1 MAEERESNRKI
12 GRYEI
17 REEIGRG
24 GMAVVYRALDTV
36 LRREVALKLLHPH
49 LASHFESRERFER
62 EARAVALLHHP
73 AILEIYDYSGESG
86 DEVFLVMELVRG
98 TTLRRFL
105 ETRPPA
111 DLAAEWAAL
120 VVGRVAGA
128 LAHAHANGVIH
139 RDVKPENILIGPGG
153 DVKLSDFGIAQ
164 LAGLTQMTATG
175 QILGSPAYMSPEHVE
190 RADLD
195 ARADIFSLGTI
206 LYEIAV
212 GRPPFQGKNPH
223 AVIKRI
229 IECDYDDPLRA
240 QPAVGHK
247 IAAIIRRCLRA
258 DPQERYACA
267 ADIASEIDGYLT
279 AMGLGPAEEEI
290 VAFFADPAAWSASR
304 RSVVLARTLDMGLAA
319 RRRRRLPE
327 AMDHFNR
334 VLAMEPGQEKALA
347 AVAGLSRRRRMR
359 RLAERLS
366 VAAAVVVLAGAVVW
380 TATERGDAKGGR
392 PGAQAARK
400 GRADSRKTDR
410 AASSTSTAP
419 ASDPGGA
426 AARPAPGRLVVSAVS
441 FRKREVI
448 FTPVP
453 GAVSINIDGKERFVY
468 GPTNQS
474 RRLVPGSHRISFL
487 PVDVK
492 HFFES
497 SQVVDIPAGD
507 EPFRLRE
514 RLRWRPASLTV
525 KSNVDTV
532 VTLTGRGTG
541 HTNRPFDVEVRQGP
555 VEQLQLLVSSE
566 GYSPATRQVTIE
578 AGEAAE
584 ITVNLTPSRQET
596 AAP

>member
-1 MAEERESNRKI
+1 MAEERESGRKV

-24 GMAVVYRALDTV
+24 GMAVVYRAVDTV
-36 LRREVALKLLHPH
+36 LRREVALKVLHPH

-73 AILEIYDYSGESG
+73 AILEIYDYSGEG
-86 DEVFLVMELVRG
+86 GEDVFLVMELVRG

-120 VVGRVAGA
+120 VIGRMAGA

-164 LAGLTQMTATG
+164 LAGLAQMTATG

-190 RADLD
+190 RAELD
-195 ARADIFSLGTI
+195 ARADIFSLGTV

-212 GRPPFQGKNPH
+212 GRAPFQGKNPH

-240 QPAVGHK
+240 RPAVGHR

-258 DPQERYACA
+258 DPQERYAGA
-267 ADIASEIDGYLT
+267 ADVASEIDEYL
-279 AMGLGPAEEEI
+279 AAVGLGSADEEI
-290 VAFFADPAAWSASR
+290 VAFFADPAAWTAAR
-304 RSVVLARTLDMGLAA
+304 RAGVLARTLDLGLAA
-319 RRRRRLPE
+319 RRKRRLPE

-334 VLAMEPGQEKALA
+334 VLAMEPGNEKALA

-359 RLAERLS
+359 RLAERLA
-366 VAAAVVVLAGAVVW
+366 VAAAVIVVAGALTW
-380 TATERGDAKGGR
+380 TAVDLGEAKGKRAAAAKVAKRDPSRGLGNGADAKR
-392 PGAQAARK
+392 KVDESPAAAGA
-400 GRADSRKTDR
+400 KTDR
-410 AASSTSTAP
+410 PAAK
-419 ASDPGGA
+419 
-426 AARPAPGRLVVSAVS
+426 AV
-441 FRKREVI
+441 FQAIVRRREVI

-453 GAVSINIDGKERFVY
+453 GAVEIDIDGKDRFIY

-474 RRLVPGSHRISFL
+474 RRLVPGVHRISFI

-492 HFFES
+492 HFVDSAQE
-497 SQVVDIPAGD
+497 VDIPAGD

-514 RLRWRPASLTV
+514 RLRWRPARLTV

-541 HTNRPFDVEVRQGP
+541 HTNKPFEVEVRQGP
-555 VEQLQLLVSSE
+555 VEQLQVLVSSE

-584 ITVNLTPSRQET
+584 ITVNLSPSRQET